1 MIRAIQVGVLDLP
14 KRPFR
19 EGEVLELGTV
29 PQTQEDL
36 MFGDAE
42 VQKGLETGLYLKV
55 SKPHAERA
63 IKRGAMISSSF
74 TVWQDNESE

>member
-1 MIRAIQVGVLDLP
+1 
-14 KRPFR
+14 
-19 EGEVLELGTV
+19 
-29 PQTQEDL
+29 